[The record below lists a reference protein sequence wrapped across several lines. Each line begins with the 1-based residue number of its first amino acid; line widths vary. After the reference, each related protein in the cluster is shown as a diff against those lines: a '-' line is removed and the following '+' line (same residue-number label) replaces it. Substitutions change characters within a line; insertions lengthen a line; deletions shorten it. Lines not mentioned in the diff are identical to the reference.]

1 MPQNVPAF
9 EFSEDALKVRAF
21 VFDFWCEHGR
31 GPTLREVHEATGL
44 DRRHIVAAYKQLQL
58 GIVVVV
64 DEDSQNCNL
73 VKAPPFSSFPSQV
86 RAYVDDEFHSFA
98 GCASEAVAF
107 SNMPPFR
114 DKTVRLESHCACC
127 LQPVTLVSRNFELQS
142 VQPEGVLLHLSL
154 HPFDW
159 YNVDMR
165 AMCDS
170 MNFVHDAEHAQAY
183 ERAISRR
190 GVLLTPEQA
199 QRFVADTGKN
209 RMWRYDWPPVT
220 FRPERVIAGIRALG
234 VDVTNWGG

>member
-1 MPQNVPAF
+1 MPQNVPPF
-9 EFSEDALKVRAF
+9 EFTDDALRLRAF

-31 GPTLREVHEATGL
+31 GPTLREAHEELGL
-44 DRRHIVAAYKQLQL
+44 DRHAIVQAYKQLQL

-142 VQPEGVLLHLSL
+142 VSPEGVMLHLSL
-154 HPFDW
+154 SPWDW
-159 YNVDMR
+159 NNVDMR
-165 AMCDS
+165 NMCDA
-170 MNFVHDAEHAQAY
+170 MNFVYDAEHAERY
-183 ERAISRR
+183 ERQISRR
-190 GVLLTPEQA
+190 GVLVNLDQA
-199 QRFVADTGKN
+199 KMFVQNVAKE
-209 RMWRYDWPPVT
+209 RMWNHHWAPGTLNPKA
-220 FRPERVIAGIRALG
+220 VIKGFEMMG
-234 VDVTNWGG
+234 VDVSPWKP